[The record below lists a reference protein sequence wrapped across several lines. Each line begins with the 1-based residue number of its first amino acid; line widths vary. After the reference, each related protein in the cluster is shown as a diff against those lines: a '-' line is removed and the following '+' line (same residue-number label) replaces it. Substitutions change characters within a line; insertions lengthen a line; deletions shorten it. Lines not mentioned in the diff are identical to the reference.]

1 VQIKTIAM
9 SATTAVVLGLTLT
22 ACSGG
27 GGGAGGASE
36 GKSGGDAKPVS
47 GSAVKIDLTK
57 DVEKKVGV
65 TLTDTQVGD
74 RVEIKKVSTKLDTD
88 NVKSLKSSQGDVVL
102 VQLKVTVPDDGYSV
116 STTDIGLTDD
126 QDTTSSN
133 LYAGGLEA
141 AMEAQGYAALPSY
154 VSTGSTK
161 TGWVA
166 LQVLDTAKSADLT
179 WKRAKHTDYESGK
192 KYPARTMT
200 APLLKNTGA
209 DSAVTAAKEGATPKK
224 ASAKSTDDVTKNT
237 VTVDQIITNF
247 PLPAAVDYE
256 SGHIV
261 AVHIKADAGSVY
273 TSGWSP
279 SDLQLLTAD
288 GDKIDRYSNADVA
301 TALAEKGFSG
311 LTDDGYISSG
321 ESTTGW
327 VPFLVK
333 PSTGDSG
340 FTISQHRRAA
350 NIIGGGSV
358 PAADFPAKIA
368 VEGVSDD
375 SGSSES
381 DDQSTEGS
389 DDGSGSNA

>member
-1 VQIKTIAM
+1 VQLKTIAM

-27 GGGAGGASE
+27 GGGSSE
-36 GKSGGDAKPVS
+36 SKGGGDTKPVS
-47 GSAVKIDLTK
+47 GSAVKVDLTK
-57 DVEKKVGV
+57 EAETKAGI
-65 TLTDTQVGD
+65 TLTDTQLGD
-74 RVEIKKVSTKLDTD
+74 RVQVKQISTKLKTD
-88 NVKSLKSSQGDVVL
+88 NVKSLKTSEGDVVL
-102 VQLKVTVPDDGYSV
+102 VQLKVTVPEDGYSV
-116 STTDIGLTDD
+116 SASDFGLTDD
-126 QDTTSSN
+126 QDTTSSD

-141 AMEAQGYAALPSY
+141 AMEAQGYSALPSY
-154 VSTGSTK
+154 VETGSTK
-161 TGWVA
+161 TGWVP
-166 LQVLDTAKSADLT
+166 LQLLDTAKSADLT
-179 WKRAKHTDYESGK
+179 WKREKHTDYESNK
-192 KYPARTMT
+192 KYPARTMS

-209 DSAVTAAKEGATPKK
+209 DSAVTAAKEGATPKQ

-261 AVHIKADAGSVY
+261 AVHVKADAGSVY

-288 GDKIDRYSNADVA
+288 GDKLDRYSNPDVA
-301 TALAEKGFSG
+301 TALAEKGFPG

-368 VEGVSDD
+368 IRGESGDGSSDSDDQTSDD
-375 SGSSES
+375 SE
-381 DDQSTEGS
+381 D
-389 DDGSGSNA
+389 SGSNA

>member
-1 VQIKTIAM
+1 MQLKTIAM

-27 GGGAGGASE
+27 GGNGAAE

-47 GSAVKIDLTK
+47 GSAVTIDLTK
-57 DVEKKVGV
+57 DTEKKAGV
-65 TLTDTQVGD
+65 TLTDTKIGD
-74 RVEIKKVSTKLDTD
+74 RVEVKKISTKLKTD
-88 NVKSLKSSQGDVVL
+88 NVTSLKSSQGDVVL
-102 VQLKVTVPDDGYSV
+102 VQLKVTVPEKGSSV
-116 STTDIGLTDD
+116 STTDFGLTDD

-141 AMEAQGYAALPSY
+141 AMEAQGYAAFPSY
-154 VSTGSTK
+154 VSAGSTK

-166 LQVLDTAKSADLT
+166 LQLLDTAKSAELT
-179 WKRAKHTDYESGK
+179 WKRAAHTDYESGK
-192 KYPARTMT
+192 KYKERTLT
-200 APLLKNTGA
+200 APLLTNTGA
-209 DSAVTAAKEGATPKK
+209 DAAVSAAKEGATPKK
-224 ASAKSTDDVTKNT
+224 ASAKSTDPVTKNT

-256 SGHIV
+256 TGHIV

-288 GDKIDRYSNADVA
+288 GDKVDRYSSPDVK
-301 TALAEKGFSG
+301 TALAEKGFTG

-358 PAADFPAKIA
+358 PAADFPAKIGI
-368 VEGVSDD
+368 EGVTDD

-389 DDGSGSNA
+389 DDGSGANA

>member
-1 VQIKTIAM
+1 MQIKTIAM

-27 GGGAGGASE
+27 GGGGSAE

-65 TLTDTQVGD
+65 TLTDTRLGNRIEV
-74 RVEIKKVSTKLDTD
+74 KKISTKLNTD

-102 VQLKVTVPDDGYSV
+102 VQLKVTVPEDGSSV
-116 STTDIGLTDD
+116 STTDFGLVDD

-141 AMEAQGYAALPSY
+141 AMEAQGFAELPSY

-161 TGWVA
+161 TGWVP

-179 WKRAKHTDYESGK
+179 WKRAEHTDYESGK
-192 KYPARTMT
+192 KVKARTLK
-200 APLLKNTGA
+200 APLLENTGA
-209 DSAVTAAKEGATPKK
+209 DSAVAAAKEGATPKK
-224 ASAKSTDDVTKNT
+224 ASATSTDPVTKNV
-237 VTVDQIITNF
+237 VTVDQIITDF

-261 AVHIKADAGSVY
+261 AVHIKVDAGSVY

-279 SDLQLLTAD
+279 SDLQLLTSD
-288 GDKIDRYSNADVA
+288 GDKIDRYSNSDVA

-358 PAADFPAKIA
+358 PAADFPAKVVIS
-368 VEGVSDD
+368 GQSSD
-375 SGSSES
+375 SGSSDS
-381 DDQSTEGS
+381 DDQSTDSS
-389 DDGSGSNA
+389 DDGSGASA

>member
-1 VQIKTIAM
+1 MQLKTIAM
-9 SATTAVVLGLTLT
+9 SATTAVILGLTLT

-27 GGGAGGASE
+27 GAAAPE
-36 GKSGGDAKPVS
+36 GKSGGDDAKPVS

-57 DVEKKVGV
+57 DTEKSTGI
-65 TLTDTQVGD
+65 TLTDTQLGD
-74 RVEIKKVSTKLDTD
+74 RVQVKQISTKLNTD

-102 VQLKVTVPDDGYSV
+102 IQLKVTVPEDGYSV
-116 STTDIGLTDD
+116 STSDFGLTDD
-126 QDTTSSN
+126 QDTTSSD

-141 AMEAQGYAALPSY
+141 AMEAQGFAALPSY
-154 VSTGSTK
+154 VETGSTK

-166 LQVLDTAKSADLT
+166 LQLLDTAKSADLT
-179 WKRAKHTDYESGK
+179 WKRAEHTDYESGK
-192 KYPARTMT
+192 KYPARTLKG
-200 APLLKNTGA
+200 PLLTNTGA
-209 DSAVTAAKEGATPKK
+209 DSAVTAAKEGATPKQ

-237 VTVDQIITNF
+237 VTVDQVITNF

-273 TSGWSP
+273 TSGWAP
-279 SDLQLLTAD
+279 SDLQLITAD
-288 GDKIDRYSNADVA
+288 GDKLDRYSNSDVA
-301 TALAEKGFSG
+301 TALAEKGFPG
-311 LTDDGYISSG
+311 LTEDGYISSG

-368 VEGVSDD
+368 ISGVSDD
-375 SGSSES
+375 DSSDS
-381 DDQSTEGS
+381 DDQSTETG